1 MAYTCRNN
9 DCTFID
15 MQFMHISD
23 TTINEN
29 ITEENQLVDA
39 EAKIVSDASKLQYNF
54 ILSNVNFIEFEEN
67 NLIWKYVI
75 VLFIIYKFS
84 LKTMFL
90 F

>member
-1 MAYTCRNN
+1 MAYKCKN
-9 DCTFID
+9 DDCKFIK

-39 EAKIVSDASKLQYNF
+39 EAKIVSDASKFQYIF

-67 NLIWKYVI
+67 NLI
-75 VLFIIYKFS
+75 
-84 LKTMFL
+84 
-90 F
+90 